1 MRTPCLML
9 LVIAATTAA
18 AGCAGRE
25 EPRFGVSE
33 TKVIRQRTADFAAA
47 FNAKETDKV
56 LSFYSSEIV
65 FMPPNSPIL
74 RGKDALRKFYDD
86 LYGEGATELRMESV
100 DVGGHGPLAYES
112 GTFSINRRPPTGP
125 HTRDRGKYLFI
136 WRNTNGRWLNEY
148 TMWSSDLPERVDIA
162 PVK

>member
-1 MRTPCLML
+1 MRTRWVTLLM
-9 LVIAATTAA
+9 IAAMTSA
-18 AGCAGRE
+18 AGCGGRE

-33 TKVIRQRTADFAAA
+33 TKIIRQRTSDFAAA
-47 FNAKETDKV
+47 FNAKDVEKV
-56 LSFYSSEIV
+56 LAFYSSEIV

-74 RGKDALRKFYDD
+74 RGKDAVRKFYED
-86 LYGEGATELRMESV
+86 LYSEGATELRMESV

-112 GTFSINRRPPTGP
+112 GTFSLNRRPSSGA

-136 WRNTNGRWLNEY
+136 WRNTNGRWLTEY
-148 TMWSSDLPERVDIA
+148 TMWSSDLPDRVDIA

>member
-1 MRTPCLML
+1 MRTARLTLLM
-9 LVIAATTAA
+9 VGAITCA
-18 AGCAGRE
+18 AGCGGRE
-25 EPRFGVSE
+25 EPRFGVAE
-33 TKVIRQRTADFAAA
+33 TKILRQRTADFAAA
-47 FNAKETDKV
+47 FNSKDADKV

-74 RGKDALRKFYDD
+74 RGKEAVRKFYDD
-86 LYGEGATELRMESV
+86 LYTEGATELRMESV

-112 GTFSINRRPPTGP
+112 GTFSLNRRPSGGA

-136 WRNTNGRWLNEY
+136 WRNTNGTWLNEY